1 LCEDAGD
8 CQWEGEPGNDQG
20 NEPLDGGR
28 ITSMTALNYEIR
40 VEGVVPSDVLAEI
53 DGVRAAIQP
62 LGTILRGTVV
72 DQAALHG
79 VINRL
84 QGLGLELVEV
94 RRLLAGAA
102 DTAHENNG

>member
-1 LCEDAGD
+1 
-8 CQWEGEPGNDQG
+8 
-20 NEPLDGGR
+20 
-28 ITSMTALNYEIR
+28 MTALDYEIR
-40 VEGVVPSDVLAEI
+40 VEGVVPSEVLAEI

-102 DTAHENNG
+102 DTAHENNR

>member
-1 LCEDAGD
+1 MSA
-8 CQWEGEPGNDQG
+8 
-20 NEPLDGGR
+20 LD
-28 ITSMTALNYEIR
+28 YEIR

-102 DTAHENNG
+102 DTAHENNR

>member
-1 LCEDAGD
+1 MSA
-8 CQWEGEPGNDQG
+8 
-20 NEPLDGGR
+20 LD
-28 ITSMTALNYEIR
+28 YEIR

-53 DGVRAAIQP
+53 DGVRVAIQP

-102 DTAHENNG
+102 DTAHENNR

>member
-1 LCEDAGD
+1 
-8 CQWEGEPGNDQG
+8 
-20 NEPLDGGR
+20 
-28 ITSMTALNYEIR
+28 MTALDYEIR

-102 DTAHENNG
+102 DTAHENNR

>member
-1 LCEDAGD
+1 
-8 CQWEGEPGNDQG
+8 
-20 NEPLDGGR
+20 
-28 ITSMTALNYEIR
+28 MTALDYEIR

-53 DGVRAAIQP
+53 DGVRVAIQP

-102 DTAHENNG
+102 DTAHENKR